1 MIGHFETVVLDSQ
14 GLALWVREDRAMM
27 AKIHVFHQIGA
38 DLVIGA
44 NTIVEVSHAKVNLA
58 RLRWTLSRV
67 RVEPVTET
75 SAKSA
80 AALLKDVGLHG
91 HRYAIDATVAELALR
106 QPGPVAL
113 VTSDRDDMVKLCG
126 NRVRIV
132 PV

>member
-1 MIGHFETVVLDSQ
+1 
-14 GLALWVREDRAMM
+14 M